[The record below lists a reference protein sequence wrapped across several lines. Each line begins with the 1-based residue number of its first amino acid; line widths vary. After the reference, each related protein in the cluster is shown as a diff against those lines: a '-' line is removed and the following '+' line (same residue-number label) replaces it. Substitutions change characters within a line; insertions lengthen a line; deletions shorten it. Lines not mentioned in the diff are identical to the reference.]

1 MLISAVFFMIV
12 INIAYIFYILKNLG
26 NKLRFPLLIFQI
38 DYALNSLL
46 GTMFPIFVFIF
57 TQNDSLSADFKKYI
71 FFLVSLQVIYIFL
84 NLFFIRI
91 FKLHKKY
98 EKNKTE
104 LVLNNK
110 KALKYCAFFCY
121 SFFLIWVFYTQ
132 GLSIID
138 PRRAYIELRVG
149 AGYLWVFGMLSSSL
163 FLCVKIASKNL
174 KIFETIFHFFIIY
187 TYGSKGL
194 LLASTT
200 ALLLSRDFKQ
210 SFVKS
215 RIYSLIKKYRKIIY
229 IIILIS
235 FIVIFLRLYG
245 YSFSIIGSKEIL
257 KFTSYFSSINN
268 ANRAINSREELSE
281 IIGKIH
287 ITSLWN
293 YIPRS
298 IFPNKPFAYG
308 NVLINEHFFPGL
320 SELGHTA
327 PFGPYIRD
335 YLIGIWG
342 YFPAVFNFTNIGLF
356 FALRVLSKRQSLNE
370 PIALFFYSYL
380 ILPYG
385 VTFNMPWFFGI
396 FLAIFLLR
404 LRWNLYK

>member
-1 MLISAVFFMIV
+1 
-12 INIAYIFYILKNLG
+12 
-26 NKLRFPLLIFQI
+26 
-38 DYALNSLL
+38 
-46 GTMFPIFVFIF
+46 
-57 TQNDSLSADFKKYI
+57 
-71 FFLVSLQVIYIFL
+71 
-84 NLFFIRI
+84 
-91 FKLHKKY
+91 
-98 EKNKTE
+98 
-104 LVLNNK
+104 
-110 KALKYCAFFCY
+110 
-121 SFFLIWVFYTQ
+121 
-132 GLSIID
+132 
-138 PRRAYIELRVG
+138 LRVG

-229 IIILIS
+229 VIILIS

-268 ANRAINSREELSE
+268 ANRAINSRDELSE
-281 IIGKIH
+281 IIGKLH

-308 NVLINEHFFPGL
+308 NVLINEH
-320 SELGHTA
+320 
-327 PFGPYIRD
+327 
-335 YLIGIWG
+335 
-342 YFPAVFNFTNIGLF
+342 
-356 FALRVLSKRQSLNE
+356 
-370 PIALFFYSYL
+370 
-380 ILPYG
+380 
-385 VTFNMPWFFGI
+385 
-396 FLAIFLLR
+396 
-404 LRWNLYK
+404 